1 GVGRGFGALCAL
13 GPVAAG
19 VRGRFSPRAMLIGV
33 AGGVTAL
40 WFVADPLGAI
50 PLGFVGWLTAVG
62 FSHPPYG
69 QLRLTGPFAGRSAV
83 VLAACALAAGGLGL
97 LLRRSADRPILEA
110 VATDPAQLPPA
121 PVPGRTTPAPP

>member
-83 VLAACALAAGGLGL
+83 VMAVCVLAAGGLGL
-97 LLRRSADRPILEA
+97 LLRRSADRPILEDMGSDTVQPGTGA
-110 VATDPAQLPPA
+110 
-121 PVPGRTTPAPP
+121 VPGRTG